1 MTGRT
6 AIDIN
11 FASRNYRLSARIY
24 SGLMAAIV
32 FLAVLALFVLGKT
45 FSYRAGIAA
54 MNVKV
59 KEMTQTDEQA
69 RPVLMEREQLARD
82 LSAMSAL
89 MEARRFS
96 WTRLLTNIESVFPV
110 GVALS
115 RVDFN
120 PRDRSLM
127 FDGTALSPEAL
138 RNFMVGLEKSP
149 SFRDPFLKH
158 QSVDKG
164 SISFNVA
171 ARYQEA
177 QAAAVAPVSAGAQGK

>member
-1 MTGRT
+1 MIRRA

-24 SGLMAAIV
+24 SGLMAASV

-45 FSYRAGIAA
+45 FSYRAGIAV
-54 MNVKV
+54 MDVKV
-59 KEMTQTDEQA
+59 KEMAQTEEQV
-69 RPVLMEREQLARD
+69 RPVLMEREQLTRD

-120 PRDRSLM
+120 LRDRSLM

-158 QSVDKG
+158 QSVDRG